1 MTKRPKPSPTKEPQ
15 WVAPVAAPVEVL
27 QNHFN
32 SIGPT
37 CVDDDDD
44 DDEEEEANDDEETED
59 DE

>member
-37 CVDDDDD
+37 CVDDDDE
-44 DDEEEEANDDEETED
+44 EEEEANDDEETED